1 MKPSSV
7 IDDWIDDSPR
17 EGPLSHHLAADV
29 DKLPHMMREADYG
42 IANLARSVADLRLHL
57 RQMCRSGYPDDLHS
71 QAADMCRSV
80 ELARSQLATAHAEI
94 YKLLARLDTTH
105 G

>member
-7 IDDWIDDSPR
+7 IDDWVDDSPR
-17 EGPLSHHLAADV
+17 EGPLSQHLAADV
-29 DKLPHMMREADYG
+29 DKLPHTMREADFG
-42 IANLARSVADLRLHL
+42 LNNLVRSVADLRLQL
-57 RQMCRSGYPDDLHS
+57 REICRSGYPDDLHA
-71 QAADMCRSV
+71 QAAEMCRSV
-80 ELARSQLATAHAEI
+80 ELARSQLSAAQAEI

>member
-1 MKPSSV
+1 MSD
-7 IDDWIDDSPR
+7 IFDDWVDDSPR
-17 EGPLSHHLAADV
+17 EGPLSQHLAGDIN
-29 DKLPHMMREADYG
+29 KLHYVMREADQG
-42 IANLARSVADLRLHL
+42 LTNLVQSVGYLRVHL
-57 RQMCRSGYPDDLHS
+57 RQMCRNGYPDDLHA

>member
-29 DKLPHMMREADYG
+29 DKLPHTMREADYG
-42 IANLARSVADLRLHL
+42 LNNLARSVADLRVHL
-57 RQMCRSGYPDDLHS
+57 REMCRSGYPDDLHS
-71 QAADMCRSV
+71 QAADVCRSV
-80 ELARSQLATAHAEI
+80 ELARSQLAAAHVEI

>member
-1 MKPSSV
+1 MSD
-7 IDDWIDDSPR
+7 IFDNDWIDDSPR
-17 EGPLSHHLAADV
+17 EGPLSQHLAGDV
-29 DKLPHMMREADYG
+29 DKLPHMMREADNG
-42 IANLARSVADLRLHL
+42 ISNLARSVADLRLHL
-57 RQMCRSGYPDDLHS
+57 RQMCPGYPDDLHS